1 MAAYRRVYDSRH
13 LQAACCGGVRAAGRS
28 YATTII
34 ILNLHKILTL
44 RTDTIIMPPPYGG
57 HSGIAQSVR
66 LTVPWRSCLGYTHGG
81 CLQLS
86 HRRPPEMCGLRTRP
100 RTDVDPPRFLP
111 PSNCEGISSRR
122 APGDTLFKTWI
133 RNFIYI
139 FIHQIMVAVAWNTAS
154 IIYGKT
160 SKEKGKQNLT
170 ALPSRRL

>member
-1 MAAYRRVYDSRH
+1 MVSVLDSGAKGPGFKSQTRRCRVTVLGYLFTSIVPLFTAYRRVYDSRH

-44 RTDTIIMPPPYGG
+44 RTDTIIMPPPYSG

-66 LTVPWRSCLGYTHGG
+66 LTVPWRSCLGYTHAG

-111 PSNCEGISSRR
+111 PSNCEGISSCR
-122 APGDTLFKTWI
+122 ARGDTLFKT
-133 RNFIYI
+133 
-139 FIHQIMVAVAWNTAS
+139 
-154 IIYGKT
+154 
-160 SKEKGKQNLT
+160 
-170 ALPSRRL
+170 